1 MNNFE
6 LIAQGAEARL
16 YKGDYLGKSTLIKE
30 RFEKKYRHT
39 DLDTRLTKDRIRAE
53 CRAIIRAKAAGV
65 ATPAIY
71 LANLERRCIYMEYIE
86 NATVLKDFIDKSISK
101 KINVDRLLNFIAQGL
116 GVLIAKLHSK
126 NIIHGDLT
134 TSNILLR
141 NIDEEVDF
149 ETYDATNNFVIID
162 FGLAWIESSAE
173 DKAVDMY
180 VLERA
185 LSSAHSEI
193 PFLFSKIFQIY
204 QEYYTNKSQCKEVI
218 SKYREVQSRGRK
230 RLMIG

>member
-6 LIAQGAEARL
+6 LIAQGAEARI

-30 RFEKKYRHT
+30 RFEKKYRHA
-39 DLDTRLTKDRIRAE
+39 DLDIRLTKDRIKAE

-71 LANLERRCIYMEYIE
+71 LVNLERRSIYMEYIK
-86 NATVLKDFIDKSISK
+86 NAAVLKDFIDKSILEK
-101 KINVDRLLNFIAQGL
+101 QNVDHLLNFIAQGL
-116 GVLIAKLHSK
+116 GILIAKLHSK

-134 TSNILLR
+134 TSNVLLR
-141 NIDEEVDF
+141 NIDEVDL
-149 ETYDATNNFVIID
+149 EKYDATSNFVIID
-162 FGLAWIESSAE
+162 FGLARIESSAE
-173 DKAVDMY
+173 DKAVDLY

-193 PFLFSKIFQIY
+193 PLLFLKIFQIY
-204 QEYYTNKSQCKEVI
+204 QKYCANKSQCKEVI
-218 SKYREVQSRGRK
+218 SKYKEVQSRGRK